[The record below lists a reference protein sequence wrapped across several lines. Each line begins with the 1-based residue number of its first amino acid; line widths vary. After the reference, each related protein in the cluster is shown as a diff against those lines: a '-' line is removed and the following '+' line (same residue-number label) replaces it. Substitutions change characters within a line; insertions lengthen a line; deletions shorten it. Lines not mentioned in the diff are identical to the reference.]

1 MSERS
6 DLLSEA
12 IQVLSQRGEHYGDVA
27 ADFSRVA
34 TLWSSLYSADRDYE
48 PHEVAMHMICVK
60 LSRLVESPGLRDN
73 WLDIAGYAACGWEA
87 VVQMEKIQAGLRA
100 KMPGE
105 PWPPEEK

>member
-12 IQVLSQRGEHYGDVA
+12 IQTLATRGEHYGEVADDFTRVA
-27 ADFSRVA
+27 AM
-34 TLWSSLYSADRDYE
+34 WSQLYNADREIE

-87 VVQMEKIQAGLRA
+87 VVQMEKIQAGLR
-100 KMPGE
+100 KK
-105 PWPPEEK
+105 PE